1 MISNFRKINKLHI
14 NKLDITT
21 FFSKFLE
28 KNKNIIKVVNYDK
41 SWFEIDTLDD
51 FRKYNIYKKSI

>member
-14 NKLDITT
+14 NQLDITT

-41 SWFEIDTLDD
+41 TGLKLIH
-51 FRKYNIYKKSI
+51 